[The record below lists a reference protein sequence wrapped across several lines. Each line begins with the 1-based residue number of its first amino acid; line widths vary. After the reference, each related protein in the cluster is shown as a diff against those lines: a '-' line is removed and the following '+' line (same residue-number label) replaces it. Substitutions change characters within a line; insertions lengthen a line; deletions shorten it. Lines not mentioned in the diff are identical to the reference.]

1 MITIG
6 QAQPNVNRLMW
17 AAVALAA
24 IVAMTYVMIEAGF
37 LGVGDLLPAGE
48 PAPIVYVAAGSY
60 LVGGLLVLA
69 RLRWLWIAGA
79 VMNALVMLF
88 FFLMYLERPS
98 VLLSPGGIMT
108 KAAQLLLEVS
118 LIYLIF
124 FGSPRLRDRR

>member
-1 MITIG
+1 
-6 QAQPNVNRLMW
+6 
-17 AAVALAA
+17 
-24 IVAMTYVMIEAGF
+24 
-37 LGVGDLLPAGE
+37 
-48 PAPIVYVAAGSY
+48 
-60 LVGGLLVLA
+60 LVLA